1 MATIKDVAKKAGV
14 AVSTASYALNGK
26 SSKVNDETAKKILAA
41 AQELNYRPNAI
52 ARSLARKKTDTIGL
66 FLLLEHSDLNHPT
79 IIELIVGI
87 MDISR
92 EHGYDILL
100 FSNREVSDVSYVE
113 KCKERS
119 VDGAI
124 IFGMYNDDP
133 YLDDIEKSEIPI
145 ISLDVP
151 VFGDNATYISYDHK
165 KGAYKAVEHLIQQ
178 GHQDIALMNGLTKAQ
193 ESKQRLVGYKEAHED
208 FDVSYNQNLIVNGK
222 FDRKVAYQK
231 TLDLL
236 EQDEDFSAIF
246 VATNMMSIGV
256 MDALEDEGIKVPE
269 DISVI
274 GFDDITLPD
283 SLSLNIT
290 TIRQKKGEE
299 GRRAIRKL
307 IKMIEENADTDPILL
322 DYELVDRSTVK
333 KIK

>member
-1 MATIKDVAKKAGV
+1 MATIKDVANKAGV
-14 AVSTASYALNGK
+14 AISTASYALNGK
-26 SSKVNDETAKKILAA
+26 TSKVNDQTAEKVLKVAK
-41 AQELNYRPNAI
+41 ELNYRPNAI

-100 FSNREVSDVSYVE
+100 FSNREVGDVSYIE

-133 YLDDIEKSEIPI
+133 YIKDIENSEIPI

-151 VFGDNATYISYDHK
+151 VSGEQATYISYDHQR
-165 KGAYKAVEHLIQQ
+165 GAYKAVKYLLEQ
-178 GHQDIALMNGLTKAQ
+178 GHESIAFVNGFNNAP
-193 ESKQRLVGYKEAHED
+193 ESKQRLAGYKSAYQEAGGQFQSD
-208 FDVSYNQNLIVNGK
+208 LIVNGE
-222 FDRKVAYQK
+222 FDRKIAYQQ
-231 TLDLL
+231 TIELL
-236 EQDEDFSAIF
+236 ESNQEFSAIF
-246 VATNMMSIGV
+246 VATNLMSLGV
-256 MDALEDEGIKVPE
+256 MDALNDREIDVPE

-274 GFDDITLPD
+274 GFDDITLDD

-290 TIRQKKGEE
+290 TIGQKKGEE
-299 GRRAIRKL
+299 GRLAIEKL
-307 IKMIEENADTDPILL
+307 INVIEGDESLDPVLL
-322 DYELVDRSTVK
+322 DYELVERGTVAK
-333 KIK
+333 K